1 MTENIQ
7 REKIQKGFVS
17 ELIDILKLITLF
29 AIKRIKL
36 QHVLYFTAFLT
47 FGIGDGITGAY
58 MMEKLGVGIE
68 SNPFARYMFMEQGF
82 WGMVAAKMWITVVIL
97 FAVFMVQL
105 KSYDNMYWT
114 INGFLIALTAGGLM
128 AVNANLTAL
137 AGEVPQAPGEIIF
150 TFLAMVLMFTEV
162 GSFVDKNTVYTENI
176 SVRGDSAGQ

>member
-7 REKIQKGFVS
+7 TEKIQSGFVS
-17 ELIDILKLITLF
+17 ELIDILKLVALF

-58 MMEKLGVGIE
+58 MMDRLGVGIE
-68 SNPFARYMFMEQGF
+68 SNPFARYLFMEQGF
-82 WGMVAAKMWITVVIL
+82 WGMAAAKMWITVVIL

-150 TFLAMVLMFTEV
+150 TFLAMVLMFTET
-162 GSFVDKNTVYTENI
+162 GSFVDKNTVYTEN
-176 SVRGDSAGQ
+176 VEVQGFAG